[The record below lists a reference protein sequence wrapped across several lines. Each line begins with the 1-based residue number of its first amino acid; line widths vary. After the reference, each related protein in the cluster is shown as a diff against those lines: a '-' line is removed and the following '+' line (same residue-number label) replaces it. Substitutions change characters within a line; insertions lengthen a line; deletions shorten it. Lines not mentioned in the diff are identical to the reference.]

1 MNSQK
6 AQSRTPRVVPRQSR
20 IVASDSVLRGRG
32 VVPGTKSQMAY
43 GAASA
48 SRCCIKENCLLYVVK
63 TIKGG
68 KFYGKDKEQ
77 RKRRPKDKQSRV
89 MQQVLIGVRP
99 ACLGMVLGGLLS
111 IPAMPLGNYTLKIGL
126 GVLPVIVTAV
136 LYGPLY
142 GGTVG
147 ALTDLVQALIFPKGA
162 YMPWFTVI
170 GALFGVI
177 PGMFFVKGQKPTLKR
192 IFAAVFSGQTVCS
205 VVLNTLLLMWLY
217 GSPWQIVYARL
228 INQAVM
234 IPLYTALVYYVVK
247 LMDKCR
253 II

>member
-1 MNSQK
+1 MEKTRNSANVDPK
-6 AQSRTPRVVPRQSR
+6 TRRLAYCALFT
-20 IVASDSVLRGRG
+20 ALG
-32 VVPGTKSQMAY
+32 V
-43 GAASA
+43 
-48 SRCCIKENCLLYVVK
+48 
-63 TIKGG
+63 
-68 KFYGKDKEQ
+68 
-77 RKRRPKDKQSRV
+77 
-89 MQQVLIGVRP
+89 
-99 ACLGMVLGGLLS
+99 VLGGLLS
-111 IPAMPLGNYTLKIGL
+111 IPAMPLGSYTLKIGL
-126 GVLPVIVTAV
+126 GVLPVIV
-136 LYGPLY
+136 
-142 GGTVG
+142 G
-147 ALTDLVQALIFPKGA
+147 ALTDLLQALIFPKGA

-192 IFAAVFSGQTVCS
+192 IFVAVFSGQTVCS

-247 LMDKCR
+247 LMDKCG

>member
-1 MNSQK
+1 MEKTRNS
-6 AQSRTPRVVPRQSR
+6 ANVDPRTRRL
-20 IVASDSVLRGRG
+20 AFCALFTALG
-32 VVPGTKSQMAY
+32 V
-43 GAASA
+43 
-48 SRCCIKENCLLYVVK
+48 
-63 TIKGG
+63 
-68 KFYGKDKEQ
+68 
-77 RKRRPKDKQSRV
+77 
-89 MQQVLIGVRP
+89 
-99 ACLGMVLGGLLS
+99 VLGGLLS
-111 IPAMPLGNYTLKIGL
+111 IPAMPLGSYTLKIGL

-147 ALTDLVQALIFPKGA
+147 ALTDLLQALIFPKGA

-177 PGMFFVKGQKPTLKR
+177 PGMFFIKGQKPTLKR

-247 LMDKCR
+247 LMDKCG

>member
-1 MNSQK
+1 MAAQYELLKELLNS
-6 AQSRTPRVVPRQSR
+6 
-20 IVASDSVLRGRG
+20 
-32 VVPGTKSQMAY
+32 GTKLSFGQDFFF
-43 GAASA
+43 
-48 SRCCIKENCLLYVVK
+48 
-63 TIKGG
+63 
-68 KFYGKDKEQ
+68 KFYQAFLLKD
-77 RKRRPKDKQSRV
+77 RW
-89 MQQVLIGVRP
+89 MQYINGVGTTLLVT
-99 ACLGMVLGGLLS
+99 ALALALGVVLGGLLS
-111 IPAMPLGNYTLKIGL
+111 IPAMPLGSYTLKIGL

-147 ALTDLVQALIFPKGA
+147 ALTDLLQALIFPKGA

-177 PGMFFVKGQKPTLKR
+177 PGIFFVKGQKPTLKR
-192 IFAAVFSGQTVCS
+192 IFVAVFSGQTVCS

-247 LMDKCR
+247 LMDKCG

>member
-1 MNSQK
+1 MAAQYELLKELLNS
-6 AQSRTPRVVPRQSR
+6 
-20 IVASDSVLRGRG
+20 
-32 VVPGTKSQMAY
+32 GTTLNFEQ
-43 GAASA
+43 
-48 SRCCIKENCLLYVVK
+48 EFFF
-63 TIKGG
+63 
-68 KFYGKDKEQ
+68 KFYQAFILKDRWLQ
-77 RKRRPKDKQSRV
+77 Y
-89 MQQVLIGVRP
+89 INGVGTTLLVT
-99 ACLGMVLGGLLS
+99 ALALALGVVLGGLLS
-111 IPAMPLGNYTLKIGL
+111 IPAMPLGSYTLKIGL

-147 ALTDLVQALIFPKGA
+147 ALTDLLQALIFPKGA

-192 IFAAVFSGQTVCS
+192 IFVAVFSGQTVCS

-247 LMDKCR
+247 LMDKCG

>member
-1 MNSQK
+1 
-6 AQSRTPRVVPRQSR
+6 
-20 IVASDSVLRGRG
+20 
-32 VVPGTKSQMAY
+32 
-43 GAASA
+43 
-48 SRCCIKENCLLYVVK
+48 
-63 TIKGG
+63 
-68 KFYGKDKEQ
+68 
-77 RKRRPKDKQSRV
+77 
-89 MQQVLIGVRP
+89 
-99 ACLGMVLGGLLS
+99 MVLGGLLS
-111 IPAMPLGNYTLKIGL
+111 IPAMPLGSYTLKIGL

-147 ALTDLVQALIFPKGA
+147 ALTDLLQALIFPKGA

-192 IFAAVFSGQTVCS
+192 IFVAVFSGQTVCS

-247 LMDKCR
+247 LMDKCG

>member
-1 MNSQK
+1 MAAQYELLKELLNS
-6 AQSRTPRVVPRQSR
+6 
-20 IVASDSVLRGRG
+20 
-32 VVPGTKSQMAY
+32 GTKLSFGQDFFF
-43 GAASA
+43 
-48 SRCCIKENCLLYVVK
+48 
-63 TIKGG
+63 
-68 KFYGKDKEQ
+68 KFYQAFLLKD
-77 RKRRPKDKQSRV
+77 RW
-89 MQQVLIGVRP
+89 MQYISGVGTTLLVT
-99 ACLGMVLGGLLS
+99 ALALALGVVLGGLLS
-111 IPAMPLGNYTLKIGL
+111 IPAMPLGSYTLKIGL

-147 ALTDLVQALIFPKGA
+147 ALTDLLQALIFPKGA

-234 IPLYTALVYYVVK
+234 IPLYTALVYYVVR
-247 LMDKCR
+247 LMDKCG

>member
-1 MNSQK
+1 MAAQYELLKELLNS
-6 AQSRTPRVVPRQSR
+6 
-20 IVASDSVLRGRG
+20 
-32 VVPGTKSQMAY
+32 GTKLSFGQDFFF
-43 GAASA
+43 
-48 SRCCIKENCLLYVVK
+48 
-63 TIKGG
+63 
-68 KFYGKDKEQ
+68 KFYQAFLLKD
-77 RKRRPKDKQSRV
+77 RW
-89 MQQVLIGVRP
+89 MQYINGVGTTLLVT
-99 ACLGMVLGGLLS
+99 ALALALGVVLGGLLS
-111 IPAMPLGNYTLKIGL
+111 IPAMPLGSYTLKIGL

-136 LYGPLY
+136 LYGSLY

-147 ALTDLVQALIFPKGA
+147 ALTDLLQALIFPKGA

-192 IFAAVFSGQTVCS
+192 IFVAVFSGQTVCS

-228 INQAVM
+228 INQTVM

-247 LMDKCR
+247 LMDKCG

>member
-1 MNSQK
+1 MAAQYELLKELLNS
-6 AQSRTPRVVPRQSR
+6 
-20 IVASDSVLRGRG
+20 
-32 VVPGTKSQMAY
+32 GTKLSFGQDFFF
-43 GAASA
+43 
-48 SRCCIKENCLLYVVK
+48 
-63 TIKGG
+63 
-68 KFYGKDKEQ
+68 KFYQAFLLKD
-77 RKRRPKDKQSRV
+77 RW
-89 MQQVLIGVRP
+89 MQYINGVGTTLLVT
-99 ACLGMVLGGLLS
+99 ALALALGVVLGGLLS
-111 IPAMPLGNYTLKIGL
+111 IPAMPLGSYTLKIGL

-147 ALTDLVQALIFPKGA
+147 ALTDLLQALIFPKGA

-177 PGMFFVKGQKPTLKR
+177 PGLFFMKGQKPTLKR
-192 IFAAVFSGQTVCS
+192 IFVAVFSGQTVCS

-247 LMDKCR
+247 LMDKCG

>member
-1 MNSQK
+1 MEKTRNS
-6 AQSRTPRVVPRQSR
+6 ANVDPRTRRL
-20 IVASDSVLRGRG
+20 AFCALFTALG
-32 VVPGTKSQMAY
+32 V
-43 GAASA
+43 
-48 SRCCIKENCLLYVVK
+48 
-63 TIKGG
+63 
-68 KFYGKDKEQ
+68 
-77 RKRRPKDKQSRV
+77 
-89 MQQVLIGVRP
+89 
-99 ACLGMVLGGLLS
+99 VLGGLLS
-111 IPAMPLGNYTLKIGL
+111 IPTMPLGSYTLKIGL
-126 GVLPVIVTAV
+126 GVLPVIVTAA

-147 ALTDLVQALIFPKGA
+147 ALTDLLQALIFPKGA

-192 IFAAVFSGQTVCS
+192 IFVAVFSGQTVCS

-247 LMDKCR
+247 LMDKCG

>member
-1 MNSQK
+1 MEKTRNSANVDPK
-6 AQSRTPRVVPRQSR
+6 TRRLAYCAAVYGV
-20 IVASDSVLRGRG
+20 GRG
-32 VVPGTKSQMAY
+32 AGR
-43 GAASA
+43 AASA
-48 SRCCIKENCLLYVVK
+48 YRAK
-63 TIKGG
+63 
-68 KFYGKDKEQ
+68 
-77 RKRRPKDKQSRV
+77 
-89 MQQVLIGVRP
+89 
-99 ACLGMVLGGLLS
+99 
-111 IPAMPLGNYTLKIGL
+111 PLGSYTLKIGL

-147 ALTDLVQALIFPKGA
+147 ALTDLLQALIFPKGA

-192 IFAAVFSGQTVCS
+192 IFVAVFSGQTVCS

-247 LMDKCR
+247 LMDKCG

>member
-1 MNSQK
+1 MEKTRNS
-6 AQSRTPRVVPRQSR
+6 ANVDPRTRRL
-20 IVASDSVLRGRG
+20 AFCALFTALG
-32 VVPGTKSQMAY
+32 V
-43 GAASA
+43 
-48 SRCCIKENCLLYVVK
+48 
-63 TIKGG
+63 
-68 KFYGKDKEQ
+68 
-77 RKRRPKDKQSRV
+77 
-89 MQQVLIGVRP
+89 
-99 ACLGMVLGGLLS
+99 VLGGLLS
-111 IPAMPLGNYTLKIGL
+111 IPAMPLGSYTLKIGL

-147 ALTDLVQALIFPKGA
+147 ALTDLLQALIFPK
-162 YMPWFTVI
+162 

-247 LMDKCR
+247 LMDKCG

>member
-6 AQSRTPRVVPRQSR
+6 AQSRTPRVAPRQSR
-20 IVASDSVLRGRG
+20 IVASDLVLRGRG

-77 RKRRPKDKQSRV
+77 RKRRPKDKTARFLRAV
-89 MQQVLIGVRP
+89 YGAGRG
-99 ACLGMVLGGLLS
+99 AGRLLS
-111 IPAMPLGNYTLKIGL
+111 IPAMPLGSYTLKIGL

-147 ALTDLVQALIFPKGA
+147 ALTDLLQALIVPPKG
-162 YMPWFTVI
+162 PI
-170 GALFGVI
+170 C
-177 PGMFFVKGQKPTLKR
+177 R
-192 IFAAVFSGQTVCS
+192 
-205 VVLNTLLLMWLY
+205 
-217 GSPWQIVYARL
+217 GSQ
-228 INQAVM
+228 
-234 IPLYTALVYYVVK
+234 
-247 LMDKCR
+247 
-253 II
+253 

>member
-1 MNSQK
+1 MEKTRNS
-6 AQSRTPRVVPRQSR
+6 ANVDPRTRRL
-20 IVASDSVLRGRG
+20 AFCALFTALG
-32 VVPGTKSQMAY
+32 V
-43 GAASA
+43 
-48 SRCCIKENCLLYVVK
+48 
-63 TIKGG
+63 
-68 KFYGKDKEQ
+68 
-77 RKRRPKDKQSRV
+77 
-89 MQQVLIGVRP
+89 
-99 ACLGMVLGGLLS
+99 VLGGLLS
-111 IPAMPLGNYTLKIGL
+111 IPAMPLGSYTLKIGL
-126 GVLPVIVTAV
+126 GVLPVIVTAA

-147 ALTDLVQALIFPKGA
+147 ALTDLLQALIFPKGA

-177 PGMFFVKGQKPTLKR
+177 PGMFFVKR
-192 IFAAVFSGQTVCS
+192 IFVAVFSGQTVCS

-247 LMDKCR
+247 LMDKCG

>member
-1 MNSQK
+1 M
-6 AQSRTPRVVPRQSR
+6 
-20 IVASDSVLRGRG
+20 
-32 VVPGTKSQMAY
+32 
-43 GAASA
+43 
-48 SRCCIKENCLLYVVK
+48 
-63 TIKGG
+63 
-68 KFYGKDKEQ
+68 
-77 RKRRPKDKQSRV
+77 
-89 MQQVLIGVRP
+89 
-99 ACLGMVLGGLLS
+99 
-111 IPAMPLGNYTLKIGL
+111 
-126 GVLPVIVTAV
+126 LPVIVTAV

-147 ALTDLVQALIFPKGA
+147 ALTDLLQALIFPKGA

-177 PGMFFVKGQKPTLKR
+177 PGIFFVKGQKPTLKR
-192 IFAAVFSGQTVCS
+192 IFVAVFSGQMVCS

-247 LMDKCR
+247 LMDKCG

>member
-1 MNSQK
+1 
-6 AQSRTPRVVPRQSR
+6 
-20 IVASDSVLRGRG
+20 
-32 VVPGTKSQMAY
+32 MAY

-68 KFYGKDKEQ
+68 KFYGKTRNSANVDP
-77 RKRRPKDKQSRV
+77 RTRR
-89 MQQVLIGVRP
+89 LAYCALFTALGV
-99 ACLGMVLGGLLS
+99 VLGGLLS
-111 IPAMPLGNYTLKIGL
+111 IPAMPLGSYTLKIGL

-147 ALTDLVQALIFPKGA
+147 ALTDLLQALIFPKGA

-177 PGMFFVKGQKPTLKR
+177 PGIFFVKGQKPTLKR
-192 IFAAVFSGQTVCS
+192 IFVAVFSGQTVCS

-247 LMDKCR
+247 LMDKCG

>member
-1 MNSQK
+1 MEKTRNS
-6 AQSRTPRVVPRQSR
+6 ANVDPRTRRL
-20 IVASDSVLRGRG
+20 AFCALFTALG
-32 VVPGTKSQMAY
+32 V
-43 GAASA
+43 
-48 SRCCIKENCLLYVVK
+48 
-63 TIKGG
+63 
-68 KFYGKDKEQ
+68 
-77 RKRRPKDKQSRV
+77 
-89 MQQVLIGVRP
+89 
-99 ACLGMVLGGLLS
+99 VLGGLLS
-111 IPAMPLGNYTLKIGL
+111 IPAMPLDSYTLKIGL

-147 ALTDLVQALIFPKGA
+147 ALTDLLQALIFPKGA

-192 IFAAVFSGQTVCS
+192 IFVAVFSGQTVCS

-247 LMDKCR
+247 LMDKCG

>member
-1 MNSQK
+1 MAAQYELLKELLNS
-6 AQSRTPRVVPRQSR
+6 
-20 IVASDSVLRGRG
+20 
-32 VVPGTKSQMAY
+32 GTRLNFGQEFFY
-43 GAASA
+43 
-48 SRCCIKENCLLYVVK
+48 
-63 TIKGG
+63 
-68 KFYGKDKEQ
+68 KFYQAFILKDRWFQ
-77 RKRRPKDKQSRV
+77 Y
-89 MQQVLIGVRP
+89 INGVGTTLLVT
-99 ACLGMVLGGLLS
+99 ALALALGVVLGGLLS
-111 IPAMPLGNYTLKIGL
+111 IPAMPLGSYTLKIGL

-147 ALTDLVQALIFPKGA
+147 ALTDLLQALIFPKGA

-177 PGMFFVKGQKPTLKR
+177 PGMFFIKGQKPTLKR
-192 IFAAVFSGQTVCS
+192 IFVAVFSGQTVCS

-247 LMDKCR
+247 LMDKCG

>member
-1 MNSQK
+1 MAAQYELLKELLNS
-6 AQSRTPRVVPRQSR
+6 
-20 IVASDSVLRGRG
+20 
-32 VVPGTKSQMAY
+32 GTKLNFGQ
-43 GAASA
+43 
-48 SRCCIKENCLLYVVK
+48 EFFF
-63 TIKGG
+63 
-68 KFYGKDKEQ
+68 KFYQAFLLKD
-77 RKRRPKDKQSRV
+77 RW
-89 MQQVLIGVRP
+89 MQYINGVGTTLLVT
-99 ACLGMVLGGLLS
+99 ALALALGVVLGGLLS
-111 IPAMPLGNYTLKIGL
+111 IPAMPLGSYTLKIGL

-147 ALTDLVQALIFPKGA
+147 ALTDLLQALIFPKGA

-177 PGMFFVKGQKPTLKR
+177 PGMFFVKSQKPTLKR

-247 LMDKCR
+247 LMDKCG